1 MCWRST
7 SKFKNTVGEKKPSWY
22 SCWGT
27 LSHTTSIQF
36 WWCVSLRWH
45 GNGVSCLRWNF
56 DQYHRPLNKR
66 HLTLTAG
73 VCVFITLPVAA
84 RGWNSYYIN
93 TVKPPLPVFY
103 LIEDI
108 LWRLYG
114 NDRTCTV
121 FLFYSDFVCVAEINP
136 NLSPRLG
143 MRMQERGKL
152 PYKFIP
158 GCREQRREWWCCD

>member
-1 MCWRST
+1 MLGDPFSYHLHPILVVCESSLAWQWGQLFEMKLWSVPSPSEQKT
-7 SKFKNTVGEKKPSWY
+7 SHSHSW
-22 SCWGT
+22 C
-27 LSHTTSIQF
+27 
-36 WWCVSLRWH
+36 
-45 GNGVSCLRWNF
+45 
-56 DQYHRPLNKR
+56 
-66 HLTLTAG
+66 